1 MFADVLEL
9 RQKAILQ
16 YRADNNIKAI
26 SVNLNDAY
34 YRFDTPDGRCVDTYP
49 LSSQSSNSVTA
60 RITELR
66 QTDSYIFRSKPGNTN
81 IKDVINHLRR

>member
-1 MFADVLEL
+1 MFADNLEL

-34 YRFDTPDGRCVDTYP
+34 YRFDTPDGSCVDTYP
-49 LSSQSSNSVTA
+49 LNTQKTNTLTA
-60 RITELR
+60 RLTELR
-66 QTDSYIFRSKPGNTN
+66 QTDSHIFRAKPGNTN
-81 IKDVINHLRR
+81 IKDIIDHLRR